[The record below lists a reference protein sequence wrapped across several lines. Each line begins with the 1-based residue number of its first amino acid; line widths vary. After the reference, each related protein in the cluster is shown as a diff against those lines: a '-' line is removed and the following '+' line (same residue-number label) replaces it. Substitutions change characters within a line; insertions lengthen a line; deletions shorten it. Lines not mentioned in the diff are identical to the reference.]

1 MVVSVYPTK
10 HNKQAT
16 LDKAR
21 KRGNRCKN
29 KLFSSDGESQG
40 VRDLAI
46 NWKRHGEL
54 ENLANAM
61 KINNSI
67 HYGHRKSTREQ

>member
-1 MVVSVYPTK
+1 MVSVYPTK

-29 KLFSSDGESQG
+29 KLFSSDGEFQG
-40 VRDLAI
+40 LRDLAI
-46 NWKRHGEL
+46 IQKKHGEL
-54 ENLANAM
+54 GNLINAM
-61 KINNSI
+61 KIINFI
-67 HYGHRKSTREQ
+67 DYRPRKSTPEQ